1 MTPSP
6 SPSPSPTPSPT
17 PSPSSP
23 LPSSRWNDS
32 AARHLLNRA
41 GFGGAPSQVRE
52 LAALGCEGAV
62 ERLVDYATIAYDG
75 PSTDDIRSDIHTP
88 LAPQERR
95 EIQRIMQ
102 GDDDEA
108 IAAIR
113 ERRNEIDQTDRKQVR
128 VVQELWFR
136 RMLESPR
143 PMEEKMTLFWHGHFA
158 SGIRTVKD
166 SYHMYLQNQLFRRMA
181 AGNFAQLVHEIIHD
195 PAMLKYLDADENRRQ
210 SPNENLAREI
220 MELFVLGEG
229 HGYTEADI
237 KEGAR
242 ALTGHSFHD
251 DEAIFRASQH
261 DAGMKT
267 IMGQTGAFDGDGFVD
282 LILARPEASEFIASK
297 LYRFFVNDSPGAPRG
312 PGVALCKDLAR
323 TMRGAKYDLKPVL
336 TQLFRSEHFYDDA
349 NRGAIVKSPV
359 QLLVQAS
366 RELGLPAR
374 DPRAVGMACMFMGQ
388 VILEPPNVK
397 GWAGGRSWIST
408 STLFAR
414 QNTMLYMLTGKRR
427 ERGGGGRAG
436 AGGDGGSGQP
446 EALGWDPMQLVAHL
460 PQQGDRAAIC
470 NGIVDCVLDR
480 CLCVAA
486 TTQSRSVLSQAL
498 AESGESLDQEC
509 VLGLLCLACALPE
522 YQLS

>member
-1 MTPSP
+1 MTPLTLTSTSP
-6 SPSPSPTPSPT
+6 TTSTAPSPTPAPSST
-17 PSPSSP
+17 PSTSK
-23 LPSSRWNDS
+23 WDES

-41 GFGGAPSQVRE
+41 GFGGPPDQVRE
-52 LAALGCEGAV
+52 LAALGCKGAV
-62 ERLVDYATIAYDG
+62 ARLIDFGSIPWDG

-88 LAPQERR
+88 LSPEERR
-95 EIQRIMQ
+95 EVQRIMR
-102 GDDDEA
+102 GDDAEA

-128 VVQELWFR
+128 VIQEWWFR

-181 AGNFAQLVHEIIHD
+181 VGNFATLVHEIIRD

-210 SPNENLAREI
+210 RPNENLAREV

-251 DEAIFRASQH
+251 DEAIFRRPEH
-261 DAGMKT
+261 DAGIKT
-267 IMGQTGAFDGDGFVD
+267 IMGQTGAFDGDGFMD
-282 LILARPEASEFIASK
+282 IILARPEASEFIASK
-297 LYRFFVNDSPGAPRG
+297 LYRFFVNDSPGAPTG
-312 PGVALCKDLAR
+312 KGAALCQDLAR
-323 TMRGAKYDLKPVL
+323 TMRGEKYDLKPVL
-336 TQLFRSEHFYDDA
+336 TQLFTSEHFYDAA
-349 NRGAIVKSPV
+349 NRGAVVKSPV

-374 DPRAVGMACMFMGQ
+374 NPQVVGKGCAFMGQ
-388 VILEPPNVK
+388 FILEPPNVK

-414 QNTMLYMLTGKRR
+414 QNTMLYMLSGQGR
-427 ERGGGGRAG
+427 GRAG
-436 AGGDGGSGQP
+436 GQP
-446 EALGWDPMQLVAHL
+446 ESLGWDPLAVVAHV

-470 NGIVDCVLDR
+470 AAVVDAVLDR
-480 CLCVAA
+480 CLSVAPSA
-486 TTQSRSVLSQAL
+486 HSRSILSQTL
-498 AESGESLDQEC
+498 ADSGGTLDQDR

-522 YQLS
+522 YQLC